1 MSGRVIVGICKSGIK
16 NWIYPANKIYTPF
29 AALMDGDI
37 EAIKERNHSYA
48 KSYNHGEYT
57 ILATEERLGSEE
69 AKHYFDVI
77 AGLQRYKSK

>member
-1 MSGRVIVGICKSGIK
+1 
-16 NWIYPANKIYTPF
+16 
-29 AALMDGDI
+29 MDGDI